1 MAAATLN
8 SFIYG
13 YSGNRRMLSAN
24 ISVANTN
31 TLNTGF
37 SMIDS
42 ISLDSSAQVNLG
54 ATAVGGVITFA
65 TSGADT
71 AAWLVVYGV

>member
-8 SFIYG
+8 SFVYG

-37 SMIDS
+37 SMIDAVS
-42 ISLDSSAQVNLG
+42 IDSSAQATLG
-54 ATAVGGVITFA
+54 CTASAGVITFSCSA
-65 TSGADT
+65 SDA